1 MLRTPVLQLTA
12 DNKPL
17 NDKVM
22 ARLMTVSVTDNK
34 NLDADE
40 LTITLDDHD
49 GTLEMPKRG
58 VRLQC
63 WMGFEDSDVHDMG
76 TYVVDGCEWSGTPDT
91 LSITA
96 KSADFK
102 SSLKSGHSQSYHN
115 KTLGDIADTVAKR
128 QQLTLSIKPELV
140 SIDVGHVDQTDE
152 SDIHLLTRLCHQ
164 YGAVVNIK
172 HGKLLIFTANAN
184 VSVSGHPLDITV
196 ITRQTGDQFRYSVED
211 RQGDYTGVSARYQDK
226 GQATKK
232 TATAGNVEKR
242 GGGDDPNTKTKR
254 LKGAYKSKQAA
265 AAAAAAEMK
274 RIKDEQARFS
284 INTAYAYPAVTTE
297 SPIQLQG
304 FKAEIDALRWTV
316 DKAVHS
322 YSKSGGLT
330 TQLDLLAGLSSK

>member
-17 NDKVM
+17 NDQVM

-34 NLDADE
+34 NLEADE
-40 LTITLDDHD
+40 LAITLDDHD
-49 GTLEMPKRG
+49 GALELPKRG
-58 VRLQC
+58 VKLQC
-63 WMGFEDSDVHDMG
+63 WMGYEDAGIHDMG
-76 TYVVDGCEWSGTPDT
+76 TYVVDSCEWSGTPDT
-91 LSITA
+91 ISIKA

-102 SSLKSGHSQSYHN
+102 SSLKSGRSESYHN
-115 KTLGDIADTVAKR
+115 KTLGEIADTVAKR

-152 SDIHLLTRLCHQ
+152 SDIHLLTRLCYQ

-226 GQATKK
+226 GRATKK

-254 LKGAYKSKQAA
+254 LKGAYKSKEAA

-274 RIKDEQARFS
+274 RIEDEQARFS

-304 FKAEIDALRWTV
+304 FKAEIDVLKWTV
-316 DKAVHS
+316 DKAEHT
-322 YSKSGGLT
+322 YRKYGGLT
-330 TQLDLLAGLSSK
+330 TQLDLLATL

>member
-49 GTLEMPKRG
+49 GVLEMPKRG

-63 WMGFEDSDVHDMG
+63 WMGFEDSGVHDMG
-76 TYVVDGCEWSGTPDT
+76 TYVVDGCEWSGAPDT

-115 KTLGDIADTVAKR
+115 KTLGEVADIIAKR
-128 QQLTLSIKPELV
+128 QQLELSIKTDLAT
-140 SIDVGHVDQTDE
+140 INVGHVDQTDE

-172 HGKLLIFTANAN
+172 HGKLLIFTANSNTSA
-184 VSVSGHPLDITV
+184 SGHPLNITV

-211 RQGDYTGVSARYQDK
+211 RQGDYDNVATSYQDK
-226 GQATKK
+226 KTASRKTVDTNGSKAKTKK
-232 TATAGNVEKR
+232 LKGTCKSKEAATA
-242 GGGDDPNTKTKR
+242 
-254 LKGAYKSKQAA
+254 AA
-265 AAAAAAEMK
+265 HAESK
-274 RIKDEQARFS
+274 RIKDQQAKFS
-284 INTAYAYPAVTTE
+284 ISPAYAYPAITTE

-304 FKAEIDALRWTV
+304 FKAEIDALKWTV
-316 DKAVHS
+316 DKAVHG

-330 TQLDLLAGLSSK
+330 TQLDLLAPIK

>member
-1 MLRTPVLQLTA
+1 MLRTPVVQLTA

-40 LTITLDDHD
+40 LMITLDDHD

-63 WMGFEDSDVHDMG
+63 WMGFEDLGVYDMG

-172 HGKLLIFTANAN
+172 HGKLLIFTANSN
-184 VSVSGHPLDITV
+184 TSVSGHPLDITV

-265 AAAAAAEMK
+265 ASAAAAEMK
-274 RIKDEQARFS
+274 RIEDEQARFS

-304 FKAEIDALRWTV
+304 FKAEIDALKWTV
-316 DKAVHS
+316 DKAEHT
-322 YSKSGGLT
+322 YRKYGGLT
-330 TQLDLLAGLSSK
+330 SQLDLLASLN

>member
-1 MLRTPVLQLTA
+1 MLRTPVLQLPA
-12 DNKPL
+12 VYIPL
-17 NDKVM
+17 NDKVLG
-22 ARLMTVSVTDNK
+22 RLMTVYVNVNK
-34 NLDADE
+34 KFVADE
-40 LTITLDDHD
+40 LTIKLYDHV

-63 WMGFEDSDVHDMG
+63 WMGFEDSGIHDMG

-211 RQGDYTGVSARYQDK
+211 RQGDYTGVSAGYQDK

-232 TATAGNVEKR
+232 AATAGNVEKR
-242 GGGDDPNTKTKR
+242 GGGDDPYTKTKR
-254 LKGAYKSKQAA
+254 LKGTYKSKQAA
-265 AAAAAAEMK
+265 AAAAGAEMK
-274 RIKDEQARFS
+274 RIGDEQARFS
-284 INTAYAYPAVTTE
+284 ISTAYAYPAVSTE

-304 FKAEIDALRWTV
+304 FKAEIDALKWTV
-316 DKAVHS
+316 DKAEHT
-322 YSKSGGLT
+322 YRKYGGLT
-330 TQLDLLAGLSSK
+330 SQLDLLASLN